1 MFQPNIQIALNKDGH
16 TWIFEVDCI
25 FINYQEIVFKVYAS
39 IVISPLEKKKVKK
52 IIFHQDK

>member
-25 FINYQEIVFKVYAS
+25 KDLHQLSRDCFKVKVYAS
-39 IVISPLEKKKVKK
+39 IVISPLEKKNLRK
-52 IIFHQDK
+52 